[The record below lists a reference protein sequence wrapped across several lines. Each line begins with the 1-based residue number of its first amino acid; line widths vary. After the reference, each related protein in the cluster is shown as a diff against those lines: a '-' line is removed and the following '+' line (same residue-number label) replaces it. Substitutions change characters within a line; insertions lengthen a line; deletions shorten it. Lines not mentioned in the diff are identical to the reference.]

1 MGAQTSAECFQ
12 CGEKRP
18 RPEKEGS
25 VDDAASLAPSDF
37 SAEVMNQYRTE
48 SSDTTDRLFVENSCH
63 FLQRLPI
70 TISVFH
76 IPCFHN
82 VWDTDIIV
90 YE

>member
-18 RPEKEGS
+18 RPEKESS

-48 SSDTTDRLFVENSCH
+48 SSDTTDRLFVENG
-63 FLQRLPI
+63 FI
-70 TISVFH
+70 TFFTAALYRNLGLSH
-76 IPCFHN
+76 TLLSSHLG
-82 VWDTDIIV
+82 
-90 YE
+90 Y